1 MNNLRNTLEIKKAL
15 EGKVKKLEKIAL
27 NWEKNPEKSAK
38 AERFLT
44 ELEEINDFLGEESVV
59 LLQKNSFEK
68 KLRDADESEI
78 EYDGEFCKVAVIYN
92 YPYNNGQWILYT
104 AAVSSL

>member
-1 MNNLRNTLEIKKAL
+1 MNNLRNTLEIRRVL
-15 EGKVKKLEKIAL
+15 ERKVKKLEKIAL
-27 NWEKNPEKSAK
+27 NWEKNPEMSAK
-38 AERFLT
+38 AERFLS
-44 ELEEINDFLGEESVV
+44 ELEDVEDFMEEGVI
-59 LLQKNSFEK
+59 LLQRNSFEK

-92 YPYNNGQWILYT
+92 YPFNNGQWIIYT

>member
-1 MNNLRNTLEIKKAL
+1 MNNLRNTLEIRRVL
-15 EGKVKKLEKIAL
+15 ESKVKKLEKIAL
-27 NWEKNPEKSAK
+27 NWEKNPEMSAK
-38 AERFLT
+38 AERFLS
-44 ELEEINDFLGEESVV
+44 ELEDVEDFMEEGVI
-59 LLQKNSFEK
+59 LLQRNSFEK

-92 YPYNNGQWILYT
+92 YPFNNGQWIIYT

>member
-1 MNNLRNTLEIKKAL
+1 MNNLRNGMEIEKVL

-27 NWEKNPEKSAK
+27 NWEKNPEKATR
-38 AERFLT
+38 AESFLT
-44 ELEEINDFLGEESVV
+44 EIEDIKDFLQEEAVV

-68 KLRDADESEI
+68 KLREADEFAM
-78 EYDGEFCKVAVIYN
+78 EYDGEFCKVAVIYE
-92 YPYNNGQWILYT
+92 YPKNGQWIIYT